1 MSERGEQTIVVSSRQ
16 RLIVLQYTE
25 GSAHM
30 GAWGAGSFEND
41 TAMDFLDEFADAP
54 DGLGDDDEPG
64 KVTMIL
70 EMLATVDAAST
81 DMDDMPEGDED
92 EDDEEAPYLES
103 DLACGTIVMAEVLAA
118 IYGKPHPEFASSDEE
133 LASAVVGRWARTKGV
148 KEKRLADQATR
159 ELAIRAI
166 SKIRDAGELHDLWSD
181 AEPADKK
188 AWQAAMSDLLA
199 RLK

>member
-1 MSERGEQTIVVSSRQ
+1 
-16 RLIVLQYTE
+16 
-25 GSAHM
+25 M

-54 DGLGDDDEPG
+54 DGLGDEDEPG
-64 KVTMIL
+64 KVTMIV

-81 DMDDMPEGDED
+81 DMDDMPEDD
-92 EDDEEAPYLES
+92 EDDEDAPYLDS

-118 IYGKPHPEFASSDEE
+118 IYGKPHTEFASTDEE
-133 LASAVVGRWARTKGV
+133 LATAVVGAWARTKGV
-148 KEKRLADQATR
+148 KEKRLTDHATR

-166 SKIRDAGELHDLWSD
+166 AKIRDAGELHDLWSD

-188 AWQAAMSDLLA
+188 AWQGAMSDLLA